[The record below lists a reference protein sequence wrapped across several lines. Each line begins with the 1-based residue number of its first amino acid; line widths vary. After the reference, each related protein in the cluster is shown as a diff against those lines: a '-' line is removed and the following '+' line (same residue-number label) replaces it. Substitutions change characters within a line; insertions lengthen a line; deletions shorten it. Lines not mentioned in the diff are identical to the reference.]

1 MNLPELSV
9 RRWVLA
15 FMINAV
21 VVLFGLI
28 AIQRIGVDR
37 YPTIDF
43 PVVSVQTVL
52 PGANP
57 DIVDAS
63 ITNII
68 ETAVNSVPGID
79 YIASTSSPG
88 LSFVNVRFALDKD
101 LDVAFTEVQ
110 AKVNQILRELPD
122 DADPP
127 VVAKVEVGASAVL
140 WLSLYGD
147 RTLQQLNQYSRNVV
161 KKRLET
167 IDGVGEIQ
175 IGGRR
180 ERTIRINVDL
190 VRAAAFGITAQ
201 DIRTA
206 LRREHLQMP
215 GGFLVSDQG
224 ENLIK
229 LDLEFHSPEQ
239 LEQLIVR
246 YVDGAP
252 VRLVDFANV
261 EDGLED
267 FRQIAR
273 YNGLPAI
280 GLGVVKVSNANTV
293 AVVDAVKKRLREE
306 IVPQLPPGLF
316 LEASVDTGVVIK
328 ARVDALKNHLIEG
341 TLLAGLVVLLFLRS
355 FPATLIIATAI
366 PVSLLGSIALMYFLG
381 YTFNSMTLLALLL
394 LIGVVVDDAIVVLE
408 NIFRHQEQ
416 LGEAPLEAALNGSRQ
431 VVFAVV
437 ASSLTLVSI
446 FGSVLF
452 LGGILG
458 RFFESFAAVV
468 AAGVLASLMVS
479 LTLTPMLCSKL
490 LRVPARHGRIYAVFG
505 RLFAGLDRFYGWA
518 LDKALRYRWT
528 TVFATLLLVASSGLL
543 FPLIGAEFTPGEDD
557 GRFLVNFRAPLGTSI
572 EANNRYL
579 TRIESVLDQY
589 PEIETSFSAIGLDAA
604 RSVNKGL
611 AYVTLVPPHQRQ
623 RSQEEIITQVQRDLA
638 GLPGVQAFVSRESP
652 IGGQRGEELQFAL
665 TGPDLSAV
673 AVFAEQLRDRVVA
686 DPRFAYLDM
695 ELDLSL
701 PQIRLSVDR
710 TRASDLGLTAEDVA
724 LAVNM
729 LAGGMDV
736 AKYNDEPG
744 DGERYDVRVKAQDG
758 QLRNA
763 SDLRWILLR
772 TADGGLVRL
781 DSIARLEDTT
791 GPAQINRMD
800 LQYAARFF
808 GANRVPLGE
817 ALSII
822 RDLASELLPPGY
834 QIKLLSRSREFSETT
849 GYIRFSLVLA
859 VVLVFMVLASQFN
872 SLVQPL
878 IVMVAQPLAIIGGL
892 FALWITGNTL
902 NIFSMIGMVLL
913 IGLVAKN
920 SILLV
925 DLTNQLRER
934 GRAVDAALR
943 EACPIRMRPVLI
955 TSLTVMLAL
964 LPAAAGLEAG
974 SETNVPLA
982 VAVIGGMLS
991 ATLLTLVVVPAV
1003 YSLVEGR
1010 RERRHAQQAGPA
1022 GSLGRAV

>member
-1 MNLPELSV
+1 MNLPEMSV
-9 RRWVLA
+9 HRWVLA
-15 FMINAV
+15 FMLNAV
-21 VVLFGLI
+21 IVLFGLI

-43 PVVSVQTVL
+43 PMVSVQTVL

-57 DIVDAS
+57 DIVDSS

-79 YIASTSSPG
+79 YISSTSSPG
-88 LSFVNVRFALDKD
+88 LSFVNVRFALEKD

-110 AKVNQILRELPD
+110 AKVNQVLRELPD

-127 VVAKVEVGASAVL
+127 VVGKVEVGAAAVM

-147 RTLQQLNQYSRNVV
+147 RTLQQLNQYARNNI

-167 IDGVGEIQ
+167 IDGVGEVQ

-201 DIRTA
+201 DIRAA

-224 ENLIK
+224 ESLIK
-229 LDLEFHSPEQ
+229 LDLEFHSPEE

-246 YVDGAP
+246 YEDGLP
-252 VRLVDFANV
+252 VRLADFASV
-261 EDGLED
+261 VDGLED

-273 YNGLPAI
+273 YNGLPAV

-293 AVVDAVKKRLREE
+293 AVVDAVKVRLREE
-306 IVPQLPPGLF
+306 IVPQLPPGLK
-316 LEASVDTGVVIK
+316 LEASVDTAIVIK
-328 ARVDALKNHLIEG
+328 ERVAALKNHLLEG

-355 FPATLIIATAI
+355 WPSTLIIATAI
-366 PVSLLGSIALMYFLG
+366 PVSLLGAVALMFFLG

-408 NIFRHQEQ
+408 NVFRHQEQ
-416 LGEAPLEAALNGSRQ
+416 LGAAPTAAALDGSRQ

-468 AAGVLASLMVS
+468 TAGVLVSLLVS
-479 LTLTPMLCSKL
+479 LTLTPMLCSKF
-490 LRVPARHGRIYAVFG
+490 LRVPARHGRTYAIFG
-505 RLFAGLDRFYGWA
+505 RFFAGLDNFYRLA
-518 LDKALRYRWT
+518 LDLALRHRVA
-528 TVFATLLLVASSGLL
+528 TVVITLLLVACSGLL
-543 FPLIGAEFTPGEDD
+543 FPLIGAEFTPEEDD
-557 GRFLVNFRAPLGTSI
+557 GRFIVIFRAPLGTSI
-572 EANNRYL
+572 QANDRYL
-579 TRIESVLDQY
+579 SEIEAVLSQH
-589 PEIETSFSAIGLDAA
+589 PEIETTFAAIGIDAA
-604 RSVNKGL
+604 RSVNKGM
-611 AYVTLVPPHQRQ
+611 AYTTLVPSNQREL
-623 RSQEEIITQVQRDLA
+623 SQDAVIRRLQRDLA
-638 GLPGVQAFVSRESP
+638 AIPGIQAFVARESP
-652 IGGQRGEELQFAL
+652 IGGQRGEELQFAV
-665 TGPDLSAV
+665 TGPDLESV
-673 AVFAEQLRDRVVA
+673 AVYAERLRDRVIA
-686 DPRFAYLDM
+686 DPRFDYLDM

-701 PQIRLSVDR
+701 PQIRLEVDR

-736 AKYNDEPG
+736 AKYNDDPG
-744 DGERYDVRVKAQDG
+744 DGERYDVRVKAQEG
-758 QLRNA
+758 QLRSA

-772 TADGGLVRL
+772 SADGGLVRL
-781 DSIARLEDTT
+781 DSVARLENIT

-800 LQYAARFF
+800 LQYSARFF
-808 GANRVPLGE
+808 GANVVPLGE
-817 ALSII
+817 ALAII
-822 RDLASELLPPGY
+822 QSLADELLPPGY
-834 QIKLLSRSREFSETT
+834 QIKLLGRSREFAQTT
-849 GYIRFSLVLA
+849 GYIQFSLVLA

-878 IVMVAQPLAIIGGL
+878 IVMVAQPLAIVGGL
-892 FALWITGNTL
+892 FALWVTGNTL

-925 DLTNQLRER
+925 DLTNQLRVQGR
-934 GRAVDAALR
+934 GVDEALR
-943 EACPIRMRPVLI
+943 EACPVRMRPVLI
-955 TSLTVMLAL
+955 TSLTVILAL
-964 LPAAAGLEAG
+964 VPAAVGLEAG
-974 SETNVPLA
+974 SETNGPLA
-982 VAVIGGMLS
+982 VAVIGGMIS

-1010 RERRHAQQAGPA
+1010 RERKGAGESRAVGDLGPA
-1022 GSLGRAV
+1022 T